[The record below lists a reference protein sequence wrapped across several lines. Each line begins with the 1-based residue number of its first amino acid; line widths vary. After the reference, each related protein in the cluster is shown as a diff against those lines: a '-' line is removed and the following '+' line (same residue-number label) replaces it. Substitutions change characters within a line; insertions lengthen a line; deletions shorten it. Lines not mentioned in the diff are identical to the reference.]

1 MGQGLAKES
10 ATVLVADDD
19 RSVREMIR
27 TVLELDG
34 YQVVEAEN
42 GREAWSIIRQQR
54 PPVVI
59 ADIQMPHLNGLE
71 LCRKVKADGFRGTR
85 VIVYTAGMATEK
97 ESQTAGCDGYLLKT
111 APISSLREA
120 VRKMVPRPEPKG

>member
-1 MGQGLAKES
+1 MGTAGAGT
-10 ATVLVADDD
+10 TVLVADDD

-34 YQVVEAEN
+34 YKVLEAEN
-42 GREAWSIIRQQR
+42 GREAWAIIRQQR

-71 LCRKVKADGFRGTR
+71 LCRKVKADGFKQTK
-85 VIVYTAGMATEK
+85 VIVYTAGMATER
-97 ESQTAGCDGYLLKT
+97 ESESAGCDGYLLKT
-111 APISSLREA
+111 APISMLRDA
-120 VRKMVPRPEPKG
+120 VRKMVSLRPTAGSH